1 VYLRLVGRHYS
12 SVIQVAPIA
21 SQELVMLDYQRVTA
35 RIDSRQCASSPA
47 GGALASIL
55 IIGLLTG
62 CSGGKASRDESA
74 APPPPPPA
82 EEAAPAAAT
91 EPAAQATE
99 EAAAET
105 STSQPVLN
113 PSAPQKYVVQR
124 GDTLWDIASKFLRDP
139 WFWPEIWYVN
149 PQIENPHLIYPG
161 DTLSLGVG
169 ANGQPVV
176 SLERGANARLS
187 PQMRGQPLED
197 AIKAIPYEIIAA
209 FMSKPSV
216 FEKGEAKK
224 LPYVLTPRDHHLVAG
239 VGNEIYV
246 MNLQAEQNSRF
257 SIVRVGDPLVDPDD
271 NHVVGYQGIYTG
283 SARVERPGQPA
294 KLALTESARETREG
308 DRVVSD
314 SLDVPLD
321 FVPHAPDKAVNGRI
335 ISVIDGVTIFGA
347 FQVVVVNRGS
357 SHGLEPG
364 HVLAVFEQG
373 EKVRDLHSSTFTIL
387 AGDAPR
393 ARVRLP
399 DERAGTFM
407 VFKTYDRISYGLIM
421 TADHPLHVGDVIGN
435 P

>member
-35 RIDSRQCASSPA
+35 RIDSRQCASVTLA
-47 GGALASIL
+47 KALASIL
-55 IIGLLTG
+55 IIGLLG
-62 CSGGKASRDESA
+62 ACFGGKASHDESA

-82 EEAAPAAAT
+82 EEAAPAPAA
-91 EPAAQATE
+91 EPAAPATE
-99 EAAAET
+99 EAPADA
-105 STSQPVLN
+105 SASQPVLN
-113 PSAPQKYVVQR
+113 PTAPQKYVVQR

-161 DTLSLGVG
+161 DALSLGVG

-197 AIKAIPYEIIAA
+197 AIKAIPYEVIAS

-216 FEKGEAKK
+216 LEKKQAKT
-224 LPYVLTPRDHHLVAG
+224 LPYVLAARDQHVVAG

-246 MNLQAEQNSRF
+246 MNLKAEQNARF
-257 SIVRVGDPLVDPDD
+257 NIVHVGDPLVDPEDHD
-271 NHVVGYQGIYTG
+271 VVGYQGIYTG

-294 KLALTESARETREG
+294 KLALTESARETRAG
-308 DRVVSD
+308 DRVISD

-321 FVPHAPDKAVNGRI
+321 FVPHAPATTVDGRI
-335 ISVIDGVTIFGA
+335 MSVIDGVTIIGA
-347 FQVVVVNRGS
+347 FQVVVVNRGAR
-357 SHGLEPG
+357 HGLEPG
-364 HVLAVFEQG
+364 HVLGVFQRG
-373 EKVRDLHSSTFTIL
+373 ESVHDRNTGTFADLTGGAL
-387 AGDAPR
+387 GK
-393 ARVRLP
+393 RVRLP
-399 DERAGTFM
+399 NERAGTFM

-421 TADHPLHVGDVIGN
+421 TADHPLHIGDVIGN